1 MECFH
6 ILDEKTVSVLSLHF
20 APSLHFV
27 PTLQSAFCTD
37 QFCFVKGGGTP
48 AKVYSNLNIKRKH

>member
-37 QFCFVKGGGTP
+37 QFCFVKGGGGGGGGGGSPT
-48 AKVYSNLNIKRKH
+48 